1 MNDLIIEQLEWLI
14 SGNLPSNRLARHL
27 LTLIGT
33 LADAPLPENINLQ
46 MVTLSRLAMLQE
58 MLDKLMYTLDQ
69 LFRQEHKVRVTDQAT
84 YKPINADSA
93 ALIAQIDDTRQKM
106 LQCDPVNYAELTAWI
121 VSLAKQRKLWASGRR
136 R

>member
-1 MNDLIIEQLEWLI
+1 MNDLIVEQLEWLI

-27 LTLIGT
+27 LTLTGT
-33 LADAPLPENINLQ
+33 LADAPLPDHINLQ
-46 MVTLSRLAMLQE
+46 MITLSRLAMLQE

-69 LFRQEHKVRVTDQAT
+69 LLRQKHKVQVADQT
-84 YKPINADSA
+84 IQETINADSA

-121 VSLAKQRKLWASGRR
+121 VALAKQRKLWASGRR